1 MAKLI
6 CVNIH
11 HIGYLQVISCDCCS
25 SHLTVI
31 NFCKFHNKE
40 KTNAANMTKM
50 RAKIFTAECLINICI
65 GSEHYMYVMLES
77 LVFYITMTGYDVRIS
92 GQDVGRG
99 TFSHRHCMLV
109 DQDTDAIYIPLN
121 HMYENQ
127 QNYLEV
133 SVCTQAF
140 ITNVQLQ
147 NVQLAP
153 ACQILLPIL

>member
-1 MAKLI
+1 
-6 CVNIH
+6 
-11 HIGYLQVISCDCCS
+11 
-25 SHLTVI
+25 
-31 NFCKFHNKE
+31 
-40 KTNAANMTKM
+40 
-50 RAKIFTAECLINICI
+50 
-65 GSEHYMYVMLES
+65 MYVMLES

-133 SVCTQAF
+133 SVCTQSSIYNKRAAAKRATCSSL
-140 ITNVQLQ
+140 TNSVTNFYEFL
-147 NVQLAP
+147 LAR
-153 ACQILLPIL
+153 

>member
-1 MAKLI
+1 
-6 CVNIH
+6 
-11 HIGYLQVISCDCCS
+11 
-25 SHLTVI
+25 
-31 NFCKFHNKE
+31 
-40 KTNAANMTKM
+40 M
-50 RAKIFTAECLINICI
+50 RAKSFPAECLINICI

-77 LVFYITMTGYDVRIS
+77 LFFYMTMTGYDVRIS

-140 ITNVQLQ
+140 ITNVQL
-147 NVQLAP
+147 AP
-153 ACQILLPIL
+153 A